1 MPADSNSEINIL
13 LVDDE
18 PMVLQSLSATFRKQY
33 NVYTATNGKEAIE
46 LIRQHQIHVVLSDQ
60 RMPGMLGHEVLRII
74 KTISPSTI
82 RILLT
87 GYSDLDA
94 IMNSVN
100 SGEVFRY
107 LTKPWKVEQL
117 RETVAAAAQIAS
129 KVSQLYPK
137 TAADAEDVATATEAD
152 VATEPEVKEP
162 TRQQQASAEIGQK
175 NKLLIVEFNR
185 EQLNMMVKVFER
197 KYTVLPA
204 ATVDEAFEH
213 LSKQEIPVMVTDLN
227 LNSEDGIE
235 FLYAI
240 KQEYPNIVIILL
252 TQVRDA
258 LLAIKSINEF
268 QVYRYHVKPCSVED
282 LDKTIQSAMMR
293 ARSYRS
299 QPMQNVHYVAKQVA
313 PDVIEKQASE
323 KGNWLRERLRT
334 VKKFFGV

>member
-1 MPADSNSEINIL
+1 MPGEKVSDINIL

-18 PMVLQSLSATFRKQY
+18 PLVLQSLSATFRKQY

-46 LIRQHQIHVVLSDQ
+46 IIRNHSIHVVLSDQ
-60 RMPGMLGHEVLRII
+60 RMPGMLGHEVLRMV

-94 IMNSVN
+94 IMSSVN

-129 KVSQLYPK
+129 KVSQLYPMQSHAGK
-137 TAADAEDVATATEAD
+137 ESDVPTTEIVAVAE
-152 VATEPEVKEP
+152 EPPIQEF
-162 TRQQQASAEIGQK
+162 SGQK
-175 NKLLIVEFNR
+175 EKLLIVEFNV
-185 EQLNMMVKVFER
+185 EQLNMMVKVFNK
-197 KYTVLPA
+197 KYDVLPCS
-204 ATVDEAFEH
+204 TVDEAFQQ

-227 LNSEDGIE
+227 LNNEDGVD

-293 ARSYRS
+293 ARSYRK
-299 QPMQNVHYVAKQVA
+299 QPLQNVHYVAKQVA
-313 PDVIEKQASE
+313 PEMIEKQASQ
-323 KGNWLRERLRT
+323 KGNWLRDQLKGL
-334 VKKFFGV
+334 KKFFGV

>member
-33 NVYTATNGKEAIE
+33 NVFTATNGKEAIE
-46 LIRQHQIHVVLSDQ
+46 LIRQNQIHVVLSDQ

-129 KVSQLYPK
+129 KVSQLYPTK
-137 TAADAEDVATATEAD
+137 SDDVGSETSAATETLTVPEIAVPASQQP
-152 VATEPEVKEP
+152 VATE
-162 TRQQQASAEIGQK
+162 SGQK
-175 NKLLIVEFNR
+175 NQLLIVEFNR

-204 ATVDEAFEH
+204 ATVDDAFDH
-213 LSKQEIPVMVTDLN
+213 LSKTEVPVMVTDLN

-313 PDVIEKQASE
+313 PEVIEKQATQ
-323 KGNWLRERLRT
+323 KGNWLRERLRS
-334 VKKFFGV
+334 VKKFFGA

>member
-33 NVYTATNGKEAIE
+33 NVFTATNGKEAIE
-46 LIRQHQIHVVLSDQ
+46 LIRQNQIHVVLSDQ

-129 KVSQLYPK
+129 KVSQLYPTK
-137 TAADAEDVATATEAD
+137 SDDVGSETSAATETLTVPEIAVPASQQP
-152 VATEPEVKEP
+152 VATE
-162 TRQQQASAEIGQK
+162 SSQK
-175 NKLLIVEFNR
+175 NQLLIVEFNR

-204 ATVDEAFEH
+204 ATVDDAFDH
-213 LSKQEIPVMVTDLN
+213 LSKTEVPVMVTDLN

-313 PDVIEKQASE
+313 PEVIEKQATQ
-323 KGNWLRERLRT
+323 KGNWLRERLRS
-334 VKKFFGV
+334 VKKFFGA

>member
-1 MPADSNSEINIL
+1 MPGEITSDINIL

-18 PMVLQSLSATFRKQY
+18 PLVLQSLSATFRKQY

-46 LIRQHQIHVVLSDQ
+46 IIRKYTIHVVLSDQ
-60 RMPGMLGHEVLRII
+60 RMPGMLGHEVLKII

-129 KVSQLYPK
+129 KVSQLYPAK
-137 TAADAEDVATATEAD
+137 PEPSSQTTDQSPEIELEAQAETE
-152 VATEPEVKEP
+152 
-162 TRQQQASAEIGQK
+162 QAETPMPDFQGQK
-175 NKLLIVEFNR
+175 DKLLIVEFNK
-185 EQLNMMVKVFER
+185 EQLNMMVKVFNK
-197 KYTVLPA
+197 KYEVLPCA
-204 ATVDEAFEH
+204 SVDEAFEQ
-213 LSKQEIPVMVTDLN
+213 LSKHEAPVMVTDLN
-227 LNSEDGIE
+227 LNSEDGID

-293 ARSYRS
+293 ARSYRT
-299 QPMQNVHYVAKQVA
+299 QPLKNVHFVAKQVA
-313 PDVIEKQASE
+313 PDIIEKQASQ
-323 KGNWLRERLRT
+323 KGNWLRDRLKEL
-334 VKKFFGV
+334 KKFFSV

>member
-1 MPADSNSEINIL
+1 MAAPNSNINIL

-18 PMVLQSLSATFRKQY
+18 PLVLQSLSATFRRQY
-33 NVYTATNGKEAIE
+33 NVFTANNGKDAIE
-46 LIRQHQIHVVLSDQ
+46 VVRQNTIHVVLSDQ

-107 LTKPWKVEQL
+107 LTKPWKVDQL
-117 RETVAAAAQIAS
+117 RETVSAAAEIAM
-129 KVSQLYPK
+129 KVSQVYPNK
-137 TAADAEDVATATEAD
+137 ADIMRSGAAATAEGVVEEEVAPPPAPTE
-152 VATEPEVKEP
+152 KE
-162 TRQQQASAEIGQK
+162 
-175 NKLLIVEFNR
+175 NLLIVEFNR
-185 EQLNMMVKVFER
+185 EQLNTMIKVFEK
-197 KYTVLPA
+197 KYAVLPA
-204 ATVDEAFEH
+204 ASIQEAFDQM
-213 LSKQEIPVMVTDLN
+213 SKNQVLVMVSDLN
-227 LNSEDGIE
+227 LNSEDGLD
-235 FLYAI
+235 FLYAV

-282 LDKTIQSAMMR
+282 LDKTIQSAMAR
-293 ARSYRS
+293 ARTYKV
-299 QPMQNVHYVAKQVA
+299 QPTRNIHAIAKEVA
-313 PDVIEKQASE
+313 PQLVEKEATE
-323 KGNWLRERLRT
+323 KGNWWREKLRAAKR
-334 VKKFFGV
+334 FFGG

>member
-1 MPADSNSEINIL
+1 MAAPNSNINIL

-18 PMVLQSLSATFRKQY
+18 PLVLQSLSATFRRQY
-33 NVYTATNGKEAIE
+33 NVFTANNGKDAIE
-46 LIRQHQIHVVLSDQ
+46 VVRQNMIHVVLSDQ

-107 LTKPWKVEQL
+107 LTKPWKVDQL
-117 RETVAAAAQIAS
+117 RETVSAAAEIAM
-129 KVSQLYPK
+129 KVSQVYPNK
-137 TAADAEDVATATEAD
+137 ADIMRSGAAATAEGVVEEEVAPPPAPTE
-152 VATEPEVKEP
+152 KE
-162 TRQQQASAEIGQK
+162 
-175 NKLLIVEFNR
+175 NLLIVEFNR
-185 EQLNMMVKVFER
+185 EQLNTMIKVFEK
-197 KYTVLPA
+197 KYAVLPA
-204 ATVDEAFEH
+204 ASIQEAFDQM
-213 LSKQEIPVMVTDLN
+213 SKNQVSVMVSDLN
-227 LNSEDGIE
+227 LNSEDGLD
-235 FLYAI
+235 FLYAV

-282 LDKTIQSAMMR
+282 LDKTIQSAMAR
-293 ARSYRS
+293 ARTYKV
-299 QPMQNVHYVAKQVA
+299 QPTRNIHAIAKEVA
-313 PDVIEKQASE
+313 PQLVEKEATE
-323 KGNWLRERLRT
+323 KGNWWREKLRAAKR
-334 VKKFFGV
+334 FFGG

>member
-1 MPADSNSEINIL
+1 MAAPNSNINIL

-18 PMVLQSLSATFRKQY
+18 PLVLQSLSATFRRQY
-33 NVYTATNGKEAIE
+33 NVFTANNGKDAIE
-46 LIRQHQIHVVLSDQ
+46 VVRQNTIHVVLSDQ

-107 LTKPWKVEQL
+107 LTKPWKVDQL
-117 RETVAAAAQIAS
+117 RETVSAAAEIAM
-129 KVSQLYPK
+129 KVSQVYPNK
-137 TAADAEDVATATEAD
+137 ADIMRSGAAATAEGVVEEEVAPPPAPTE
-152 VATEPEVKEP
+152 KE
-162 TRQQQASAEIGQK
+162 
-175 NKLLIVEFNR
+175 NLLIVEFNR
-185 EQLNMMVKVFER
+185 EQLNTMIKVFEK
-197 KYTVLPA
+197 KYAVLPA
-204 ATVDEAFEH
+204 ASIQEAFDQM
-213 LSKQEIPVMVTDLN
+213 SKNQVSVMVSDLN
-227 LNSEDGIE
+227 LNSEDGLD
-235 FLYAI
+235 FLYAV

-282 LDKTIQSAMMR
+282 LDKTIQSAMAR
-293 ARSYRS
+293 ARTYKV
-299 QPMQNVHYVAKQVA
+299 QPTRNIHAIAKEVA
-313 PDVIEKQASE
+313 PQLVEKEATE
-323 KGNWLRERLRT
+323 KGNWWREKLRAAKR
-334 VKKFFGV
+334 FFGG

>member
-1 MPADSNSEINIL
+1 MAAPNSNINIL

-18 PMVLQSLSATFRKQY
+18 PLVLQSLSATFRRQY
-33 NVYTATNGKEAIE
+33 NVFTANNGKDAIE
-46 LIRQHQIHVVLSDQ
+46 VVRQNTIHVVLSDQ

-107 LTKPWKVEQL
+107 LTKPWKVDQL
-117 RETVAAAAQIAS
+117 RETVSAAAEIAM
-129 KVSQLYPK
+129 KVSQVYPNK
-137 TAADAEDVATATEAD
+137 ADIMRSGAAPAPEEVVEEEVAPPPVPTE
-152 VATEPEVKEP
+152 KE
-162 TRQQQASAEIGQK
+162 
-175 NKLLIVEFNR
+175 NLLIVEFNR
-185 EQLNMMVKVFER
+185 EQLNTMIKVFEK
-197 KYTVLPA
+197 KYAVLPA
-204 ATVDEAFEH
+204 ASIQEAFDQM
-213 LSKQEIPVMVTDLN
+213 SKNQVSVMVSDLN
-227 LNSEDGIE
+227 LNSEDGLD
-235 FLYAI
+235 FLYAV

-282 LDKTIQSAMMR
+282 LDKTIQSAMAR
-293 ARSYRS
+293 ARTYKV
-299 QPMQNVHYVAKQVA
+299 QPTRNIHAIAKEVA
-313 PDVIEKQASE
+313 PQLVEKEATE
-323 KGNWLRERLRT
+323 KGNWWREKLRAAKR
-334 VKKFFGV
+334 FFGG